1 MFDFTKWIKEQ
12 GEDKCTR
19 DQGNGDQIAKKL
31 LVVTVWGI
39 WWCPVDRL
47 SMKAVLQA
55 LKGSGI

>member
-1 MFDFTKWIKEQ
+1 MDQ
-12 GEDKCTR
+12 GTGGRQMPR

-55 LKGSGI
+55 LKGRGI